1 MSVELQEPGGI
12 LPPAGA
18 PEEPVGPVFDSPLKT
33 FWRRFSRNRIAVVAA
48 VLLLL
53 IALTAAAAPLF
64 ASLSD
69 RDSTNLKAAN
79 KPPGW
84 EGHILGTD
92 EIGRDVFAR
101 LIWGGRVSLTVGLT
115 AVGISIGIGIIV
127 GAISGFFGGWVD
139 NVLMRVTD
147 IFLSIPTLALL
158 IVGAAILGPSITN
171 TMIIIGAVSW
181 PGVSRLVRG
190 EILSLR
196 ARDFVTAAR
205 AAGARSGY
213 IIRKHLV
220 PNSMAPVLVSAT
232 LSVAGTIILEAS
244 LSFLGLGVQQPIPS
258 WGNMLEAATNWRVL
272 TLFWWQWMPPG
283 FMIFFTALCIYI
295 VGDALR
301 DATDPRLK

>member
-1 MSVELQEPGGI
+1 MSVELREPGG
-12 LPPAGA
+12 LLA
-18 PEEPVGPVFDSPLKT
+18 PSGGPGEYGEPVFDSPWRT
-33 FWRRFSRNRIAVVAA
+33 FWRRFARNRVAVVAA
-48 VLLLL
+48 LVL
-53 IALTAAAAPLF
+53 IAIAFIAAAAPLI
-64 ASLSD
+64 ASID
-69 RDSTNLKAAN
+69 QRDSTNLKGAN

-92 EIGRDVFAR
+92 DIGRDVFAR

-115 AVGISIGIGIIV
+115 AVAISIVVGILIGSL
-127 GAISGFFGGWVD
+127 SGFFGGWMD
-139 NVLMRVTD
+139 NVLMRFTD
-147 IFLSIPTLALL
+147 VFLSIPTLALL
-158 IVGAAILGPSITN
+158 IVGAAILGPSIHT
-171 TMIIIGAVSW
+171 TMIIIGLVSW
-181 PGVSRLVRG
+181 PGVARLVRG

-196 ARDFVTAAR
+196 GRDFVTAAR
-205 AAGARSGY
+205 AAGASSGY

-272 TLFWWQWMPPG
+272 TLYWWQWMPPG
-283 FMIFFTALCIYI
+283 FMIFLTALCIYI